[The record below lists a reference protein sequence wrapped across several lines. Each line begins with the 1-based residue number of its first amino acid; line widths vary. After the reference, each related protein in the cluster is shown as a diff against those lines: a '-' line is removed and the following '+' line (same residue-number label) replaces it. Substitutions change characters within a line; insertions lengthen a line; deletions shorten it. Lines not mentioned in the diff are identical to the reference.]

1 MDDEARK
8 YIEQRLKGRYGIYY
22 GHAWFSDTPE
32 TKYLMVMSFGLN
44 PQYGNIRSSA
54 VLPTLS

>member
-8 YIEQRLKGRYGIYY
+8 YIDQKLKGHYGIYY
-22 GHAWFSDTPE
+22 GYAWFLPTPE

-44 PQYGNIRSSA
+44 PQYENIRSSA
-54 VLPTLS
+54 VPIST